1 MRRWFMKPRAL
12 ILLPAL
18 TGSVSRA
25 VVVCAG
31 CPIMV
36 VREPGSRV

>member
-1 MRRWFMKPRAL
+1 VIEK

-18 TGSVSRA
+18 TGSVLRA
-25 VVVCAG
+25 VVLHAG
-31 CPIMV
+31 CPDVV